1 MFLFLPVSCII
12 HGMSC
17 RRQDAVQQSESIR
30 RLRRERVEPVSKEAL
45 TRDAAREIAMH
56 FVFEMMFTGTPA
68 EELLQRELQEEAFEQ
83 RSVSEPLY
91 DAIITEERA
100 LYIRTV
106 VTQVWAHSDELDDI
120 IKRHAKGWRLN
131 RIDRVA
137 VAMMRVCLCEILYI
151 PDIPIK
157 ASINEAVEILKGY
170 VDPDVVK
177 FVNGILGAAAREHDP
192 NVDKRSKRAA
202 GKPAGK
208 PAEQPK
214 EQAAKPET
222 PAESVQPAEPVAPEA
237 PAEPAT
243 EAPV

>member
-1 MFLFLPVSCII
+1 M
-12 HGMSC
+12 
-17 RRQDAVQQSESIR
+17 QKSESIR
-30 RLRRERVEPVSKEAL
+30 RLRRERVEPVNKEAL
-45 TRDAAREIAMH
+45 TRHAAREIAMH

-68 EELLQRELQEEAFEQ
+68 EELLQRELQEEAFAE

-91 DAIITEERA
+91 DASIPEEQDQ
-100 LYIRTV
+100 YIRAV
-106 VTQVWAHSDELDDI
+106 VTQVWKHSDELDEI

-137 VAMMRVCLCEILYI
+137 VAMMRVCLCEILYL
-151 PDIPIK
+151 PDIPNK
-157 ASINEAVEILKGY
+157 AAINEAVDILKGY

-192 NVDKRSKRAA
+192 EIDKQAKRT
-202 GKPAGK
+202 GKK

-214 EQAAKPET
+214 EQTAEPET
-222 PAESVQPAEPVAPEA
+222 PAEPEKPAEPAAPAA